1 MRFSVGTALCSSHG
15 WNFCHLLRLVIDMRE
30 KRLLPRLL
38 MVTAIRAVAGC
49 ACVSLTEPAIHAAQ
63 AQPSGDLWFGSMN
76 LYRPSGRSGVTQHQ
90 KRKSKPEQNAKTSKK
105 PSSLGTAIATIQSVP
120 LPRSRPPA
128 WPEPATFAEAVAGLN
143 FNSADVTDQP
153 TACDARLAG
162 LAVAELMPRLIG
174 PETCGVA
181 DMVELEAV
189 LMPGNSRI
197 TVNPPALLNCGMAE
211 TVARWL
217 HNEAAPRV
225 AKLGSA
231 LTAIENY
238 DSYECRTRNRI
249 PGAKISEHAHGDAL
263 DVRAFH
269 LTDGRRL
276 ELTDVRV
283 DKSLR
288 EGLRESACHSF
299 TTVLGPGDPNHNSH
313 IHLDVIQRTR
323 GYRICQWDVREQSP
337 TTQIANAHVRLATT
351 SLPAQE
357 RPRDNQ
363 TVTVGPWAI
372 ATNYKA
378 TKFESCAMSRSEGE
392 LGITFLR
399 TQDALLLILDSPK
412 WKLDRGKA
420 YSVRLSAGAR
430 SVNTKALAE
439 TKNVT
444 IALTDTSLKSK
455 LRSVSSLEVRG
466 EGDTLRVPLDGSATA
481 FERLEGCFNKH
492 DVSEINPFVRRKAS
506 ETNPFVAPSRKH

>member
-1 MRFSVGTALCSSHG
+1 M
-15 WNFCHLLRLVIDMRE
+15 
-30 KRLLPRLL
+30 K
-38 MVTAIRAVAGC
+38 
-49 ACVSLTEPAIHAAQ
+49 
-63 AQPSGDLWFGSMN
+63 
-76 LYRPSGRSGVTQHQ
+76 LYRPSGRSGVSQHQ
-90 KRKSKPEQNAKTSKK
+90 KRKSKPEQNAKTSER
-105 PSSLGTAIATIQSVP
+105 PSSLGTVIATIQSVP
-120 LPRSRPPA
+120 LPRPRPRA

-143 FNSADVTDQP
+143 FNSADLTDQP
-153 TACDARLAG
+153 TACDARLAD
-162 LAVAELMPRLIG
+162 LAVAEP
-174 PETCGVA
+174 T
-181 DMVELEAV
+181 
-189 LMPGNSRI
+189 GNSRM

-211 TVARWL
+211 SVARWL
-217 HNEAAPRV
+217 RDEAAPRV

-269 LTDGRRL
+269 LIDGRRL
-276 ELTDVRV
+276 ELTDVHV

-323 GYRICQWDVREQSP
+323 GYRICQWDVREPSP
-337 TTQIANAHVRLATT
+337 ATQIANAHVRLVAT

-363 TVTVGPWAI
+363 TATVGPWAI
-372 ATNYKA
+372 ATNYRA
-378 TKFESCAMSRSEGE
+378 NKFESCAMSRSEGE

-412 WKLDRGKA
+412 WRLDRGKA
-420 YSVRLSAGAR
+420 YSVRLSAGSR
-430 SVNTKALAE
+430 SVNARALAE

-444 IALTDTSLKSK
+444 IALTDTGLKSK
-455 LRSVSSLEVRG
+455 LRLVSSLEVRG

-492 DVSEINPFVRRKAS
+492 DGSETNPFVRRKAS
-506 ETNPFVAPSRKH
+506 ETNPFVAPTRKH